1 MITTF
6 EDGIIKSSDE
16 PFKSTFMLNCKAEEA
31 DVKLIRHALH
41 CLNEGYKLILVK
53 TIDSD
58 VLVLLISYFGKN
70 IIEADPPFTLYADL

>member
-31 DVKLIRHALH
+31 DVKLIRHAFH
-41 CLNEGYKLILVK
+41 CLKEGYKLILVK